1 MLDCIGTLP
10 RHIGQQMTLP
20 PVTVTIA
27 DQATLA
33 YAQTAA
39 RRAGYGDWT
48 SWLREQARLGTRVAL
63 GMKADLSVADAA
75 RYLGCHTNTIWNY
88 HKRGDLPGLYYVS
101 AKKAMVPLA
110 DLERFKERCRVAA

>member
-1 MLDCIGTLP
+1 V
-10 RHIGQQMTLP
+10 TLP
-20 PVTVTIA
+20 PVTITIS

-39 RRAGYGDWT
+39 RQAGHADWT
-48 SWLREQARLGTRVAL
+48 AWLREQARQGTRLAL
-63 GMKADLSVADAA
+63 GMKADLSVAAAA

-101 AKKAMVPLA
+101 AKKAMIPLA
-110 DLERFKERCRVAA
+110 DLERFKERCKVAA

>member
-1 MLDCIGTLP
+1 MA
-10 RHIGQQMTLP
+10 LP
-20 PVTVTIA
+20 PVAITIS
-27 DQATLA
+27 DQETLA

-39 RRAGYGDWT
+39 RRAGHADWMT
-48 SWLREQARLGTRVAL
+48 WLREQARQGTRIAL

-75 RYLGCHTNTIWNY
+75 RYLGVHRNSLWNY

-110 DLERFKERCRVAA
+110 DLERFKERCRVGVEKAA